1 MKDTKILNDEML
13 LKYIKEH
20 GIDINEYKYIAVSTK
35 KTKYGVKNT
44 EALDNPFLWNNLVST
59 CGTSVLDYLISDT
72 GRVHITIPVVEGI
85 IFAKKPIRSYYEK
98 ILDIVKDKQKEENIG
113 YVIDILCLNCI
124 SANKLFYLK
133 TTVKYMK
140 KNKIKPC
147 FKEYGNIN
155 NGNGLVEAAKIGNE
169 EIIEFLLSNGA
180 NPSFDEGFSFLSA
193 MKHANYKIAL
203 LLVKAGCDPHVKND
217 LGFKLLQRN
226 DKMRLIPS
234 KENKESYEILCNI
247 YTRS

>member
-1 MKDTKILNDEML
+1 MKDIKILNDEML

-72 GRVHITIPVVEGI
+72 GRVHITLPVVEGI
-85 IFAKKPIRSYYEK
+85 IFAKKSVRSYYEK

-133 TTVKYMK
+133 TTIKYMK

-147 FKEYGNIN
+147 FKEYGNIS

-169 EIIEFLLSNGA
+169 ETIEFLLSNGA

-193 MKHANYKIAL
+193 MKHANYKTAL

-226 DKMRLIPS
+226 DKMCLIPS

>member
-20 GIDINEYKYIAVSTK
+20 GIDINEYKYLAVSTK

-85 IFAKKPIRSYYEK
+85 IFAKKSIRSYYEK
-98 ILDIVKDKQKEENIG
+98 ILDIIKGKQKEENIG

-147 FKEYGNIN
+147 FKKYGNIN

-169 EIIEFLLSNGA
+169 EIIEFLLGNGA

-193 MKHANYKIAL
+193 MKHANYKTAL

-226 DKMRLIPS
+226 DKMHLIPS

>member
-1 MKDTKILNDEML
+1 MKDIKILNDEML

-59 CGTSVLDYLISDT
+59 CGTSVLDYLISDA

-85 IFAKKPIRSYYEK
+85 IFAKKPIRDYYEK
-98 ILDIVKDKQKEENIG
+98 ILDIIKGKQKEENIG

-147 FKEYGNIN
+147 FKEYGNIS

-169 EIIEFLLSNGA
+169 DIIEFLLSNGA

-226 DKMRLIPS
+226 DKMHLIPS

>member
-1 MKDTKILNDEML
+1 ML

-20 GIDINEYKYIAVSTK
+20 GIDINEYKYIAISTK
-35 KTKYGVKNT
+35 KSKYGVKDT

-85 IFAKKPIRSYYEK
+85 IFAKKSVRGYYEK
-98 ILDIVKDKQKEENIG
+98 ILDIIANKQKEENIG

-147 FKEYGNIN
+147 FKEYGNIS

-193 MKHANYKIAL
+193 MKHANYKTAL
-203 LLVKAGCDPHVKND
+203 LLVKAGGDPHVKNN

-226 DKMRLIPS
+226 DKMGIIPS
-234 KENKESYEILCNI
+234 KENKESYEILCDI
-247 YTRS
+247 YTRN

>member
-72 GRVHITIPVVEGI
+72 GRAHITIPVVEGI
-85 IFAKKPIRSYYEK
+85 IFAKKPIRGYYEK
-98 ILDIVKDKQKEENIG
+98 ILDIIKDKQKEENIG

-147 FKEYGNIN
+147 FKEYGSIN

-226 DKMRLIPS
+226 DKMHLIPS

>member
-1 MKDTKILNDEML
+1 MSACD
-13 LKYIKEH
+13 
-20 GIDINEYKYIAVSTK
+20 
-35 KTKYGVKNT
+35 
-44 EALDNPFLWNNLVST
+44 
-59 CGTSVLDYLISDT
+59 TSVLDYLISDT

-85 IFAKKPIRSYYEK
+85 IFAKKSIHGYYEK
-98 ILDIVKDKQKEENIG
+98 ILDIIKNKQKEENVG

-140 KNKIKPC
+140 KNKIQPC

-169 EIIEFLLSNGA
+169 QIIEFLLSNGA

-193 MKHANYKIAL
+193 MKHANYKTAL

-217 LGFKLLQRN
+217 LGFKLLQRS
-226 DKMRLIPS
+226 DKMCRIPS

>member
-1 MKDTKILNDEML
+1 ML

-35 KTKYGVKNT
+35 KSKYGVKDT
-44 EALDNPFLWNNLVST
+44 EPLDNPFLWNNLVST
-59 CGTSVLDYLISDT
+59 CDTSVLDYLISDT
-72 GRVHITIPVVEGI
+72 GKVHVTIPVVEGI

-147 FKEYGNIN
+147 FKEYGNIS

-226 DKMRLIPS
+226 DKMHLIPS